1 MPINTSKITAIVGA
15 QWGDEGKGKITDFFA
30 GESDYVVR
38 FHGGNNAGHTVI
50 VDGNTFKLHLIPSGI
65 IYGSPM
71 SIIGNGVVVDPRVL
85 IGEIE
90 YIEGK
95 GIDPKLMV
103 SDRAH
108 VIMPYHIELDGALSN
123 HQGDLAAGSTRRG
136 IAPVYAD
143 KMFRNGIRIID
154 LLESDVLMEKLTKG
168 YSFAK
173 GIIEKVLSKRIESS
187 IEEIFDSYCSYGDR
201 LKPYI
206 TDTSVE
212 LYNAY
217 KGNKSILFEGAQG
230 ISLDVDHGIYP
241 YTTSS
246 NTAAG
251 HISTGTGVSFRDI
264 GRIIG
269 VVKAYLSRVG
279 ESPLPSEMHG
289 KEAEALREKGGEYG
303 TTTGRP
309 RRVGWLDLVQVR
321 QAVRVNGLTEIALTK
336 LDVLSG
342 LRSIKVCVSYDVNG
356 ENILEM
362 PASLS
367 QYRLAKPVY
376 ESLPGWD
383 SLPDKIWEKGFG
395 ALPETLKEYIKFVED
410 QIDCPVKLISVG
422 PQRHETILRS

>member
-50 VDGNTFKLHLIPSGI
+50 VEGNTFKLHLIPSGI
-65 IYGSPM
+65 IYGGPM

-85 IGEIE
+85 LEEIE

-154 LLESDVLMEKLTKG
+154 LLEPDVLMEKLTKG

-173 GIIEKVLSKRIESS
+173 GIIEKALSKRIESS
-187 IEEIFDSYCSYGDR
+187 IEEIFDSYCSYGER

-217 KGNKSILFEGAQG
+217 KNNKSILFEGAQG

-289 KEAEALREKGGEYG
+289 NEAEALREKGGEYG

-422 PQRHETILRS
+422 PQRHETILR

>member
-71 SIIGNGVVVDPRVL
+71 SIIGNGVVVDPKVL
-85 IGEIE
+85 LDEIE

-173 GIIEKVLSKRIESS
+173 GIIEKALSKRIESS
-187 IEEIFDSYCSYGDR
+187 IEEIFDSYCSYGER

-217 KGNKSILFEGAQG
+217 KNNKSILFEGAQG

-289 KEAEALREKGGEYG
+289 NEAEALREKGGEYG

-342 LRSIKVCVSYDVNG
+342 LRSIKVCVAYDVNG

-383 SLPDKIWEKGFG
+383 SLPEKIWEKGFG

>member
-50 VDGNTFKLHLIPSGI
+50 VEGNTFKLHLIPSGI
-65 IYGSPM
+65 IYGGPM
-71 SIIGNGVVVDPRVL
+71 SIIGNGVVVDPKVL
-85 IGEIE
+85 LDEIE

-154 LLESDVLMEKLTKG
+154 LLEPDVLMEKLTKG

-173 GIIEKVLSKRIESS
+173 GIIEKALSKKIESS
-187 IEEIFDSYCSYGDR
+187 IEEIFDSYCGYGER

-212 LYNAY
+212 LYNAH
-217 KGNKSILFEGAQG
+217 KNNKSILFEGAQG

-289 KEAEALREKGGEYG
+289 NEAEALREKGGEYG

-342 LRSIKVCVSYDVNG
+342 FESIKVCVSYDVNG

-383 SLPDKIWEKGFG
+383 NLPDKIWEKGFG

-422 PQRHETILRS
+422 PQRHETILR

>member
-1 MPINTSKITAIVGA
+1 VPINTSKITAIVGA

-50 VDGNTFKLHLIPSGI
+50 VEGNTFKLHLIPSGI
-65 IYGSPM
+65 IYGGPM
-71 SIIGNGVVVDPRVL
+71 SIIGNGVVVDPKVL
-85 IGEIE
+85 LEEIK
-90 YIEGK
+90 YIKGK

-154 LLESDVLMEKLTKG
+154 LLEPDVLMEKLTKG

-173 GIIEKVLSKRIESS
+173 GIIEKALSKKIESS
-187 IEEIFDSYCSYGDR
+187 IEEIFDSYCGYGER

-212 LYNAY
+212 LYNAH
-217 KGNKSILFEGAQG
+217 KNNKSILFEGAQG

-289 KEAEALREKGGEYG
+289 NEAEALREKGGEYG

-342 LRSIKVCVSYDVNG
+342 FESIKVCVSYDVNG

-383 SLPDKIWEKGFG
+383 NLPDKIWEKGFG

-422 PQRHETILRS
+422 PQRHETILR

>member
-1 MPINTSKITAIVGA
+1 
-15 QWGDEGKGKITDFFA
+15 
-30 GESDYVVR
+30 
-38 FHGGNNAGHTVI
+38 
-50 VDGNTFKLHLIPSGI
+50 
-65 IYGSPM
+65 M
-71 SIIGNGVVVDPRVL
+71 SIIGNGVVVDPKVL
-85 IGEIE
+85 LDEIE

-143 KMFRNGIRIID
+143 KMFRNGIRTID
-154 LLESDVLMEKLTKG
+154 LLEPEVFMEKLTKG
-168 YSFAK
+168 YDFTR
-173 GIIEKVLSKRIESS
+173 GIIENALSKKIESS
-187 IEEIFDSYCSYGDR
+187 VEEIFNSYCKYGER

-206 TDTSVE
+206 TDTSIE
-212 LYNAY
+212 LYNAL
-217 KGNKSILFEGAQG
+217 KNNKSILFEGAQG

-289 KEAEALREKGGEYG
+289 NEAEALREKGGEYG

-309 RRVGWLDLVQVR
+309 RGLD
-321 QAVRVNGLTEIALTK
+321 G
-336 LDVLSG
+336 
-342 LRSIKVCVSYDVNG
+342 
-356 ENILEM
+356 
-362 PASLS
+362 
-367 QYRLAKPVY
+367 
-376 ESLPGWD
+376 
-383 SLPDKIWEKGFG
+383 
-395 ALPETLKEYIKFVED
+395 
-410 QIDCPVKLISVG
+410 
-422 PQRHETILRS
+422 

>member
-50 VDGNTFKLHLIPSGI
+50 VEGNTFKLHLIPSGI
-65 IYGSPM
+65 IYGGPM

-85 IGEIE
+85 LEEIE
-90 YIEGK
+90 YIKGK

-154 LLESDVLMEKLTKG
+154 LLEPDILMEKLTKG

-173 GIIEKVLSKRIESS
+173 GIIEKALSKKIESS
-187 IEEIFDSYCSYGDR
+187 IEEIFDSYCGYGER

-217 KGNKSILFEGAQG
+217 KNNKSILFEGAQG

-289 KEAEALREKGGEYG
+289 NEGEALREKGGEYG

-342 LRSIKVCVSYDVNG
+342 FESIKVCVAYNVNG
-356 ENILEM
+356 NNILEM

-367 QYRLAKPVY
+367 QYRLARPVY
-376 ESLPGWD
+376 ETLPGWD
-383 SLPDKIWEKGFG
+383 NLPDKIWEKGFG

-422 PQRHETILRS
+422 PQRHETILR

>member
-50 VDGNTFKLHLIPSGI
+50 VEGNTFKLHLIPSGI
-65 IYGSPM
+65 IYGGSM
-71 SIIGNGVVVDPRVL
+71 SIIGNGVVVDPNVL
-85 IGEIE
+85 LDEIE

-173 GIIEKVLSKRIESS
+173 GIIEKALSKRIESS
-187 IEEIFDSYCSYGDR
+187 IEEIFDSYCSYGER

-217 KGNKSILFEGAQG
+217 KDNKSILFEGAQG

-289 KEAEALREKGGEYG
+289 KEADALREKGGEYG

-410 QIDCPVKLISVG
+410 QIDCPVKIISVG
-422 PQRHETILRS
+422 PQRHETILR

>member
-50 VDGNTFKLHLIPSGI
+50 VEGNTFKLHLIPSGI
-65 IYGSPM
+65 IYGGPM
-71 SIIGNGVVVDPRVL
+71 SIIGNGVVVDPKVL
-85 IGEIE
+85 LEEIE

-154 LLESDVLMEKLTKG
+154 LLEPDVLMEKLTKG
-168 YSFAK
+168 YTFAK
-173 GIIEKVLSKRIESS
+173 GIIEKALSKKIESS
-187 IEEIFDSYCSYGDR
+187 IEEIFDSYCSYGER
-201 LKPYI
+201 LRPYI
-206 TDTSVE
+206 TDTSIE

-217 KGNKSILFEGAQG
+217 KNNKSILFEGAQG

-289 KEAEALREKGGEYG
+289 SEAEALREKGGEYG

-342 LRSIKVCVSYDVNG
+342 FESIKVCVSYDVNG

-383 SLPDKIWEKGFG
+383 SLPDKVWEKGFD
-395 ALPETLKEYIKFVED
+395 ALPETLKGYIKFVED

-422 PQRHETILRS
+422 PQRHETILR

>member
-50 VDGNTFKLHLIPSGI
+50 VEGNTFKLHLIPSGI
-65 IYGSPM
+65 IYGGPM
-71 SIIGNGVVVDPRVL
+71 SIIGNGVVVDPKVL
-85 IGEIE
+85 LEEIE

-154 LLESDVLMEKLTKG
+154 LLEPDVLMEKLTKG

-173 GIIEKVLSKRIESS
+173 GIIEKALSKKIESS
-187 IEEIFDSYCSYGDR
+187 IEEIFDSYCGYGER

-212 LYNAY
+212 LYNAH
-217 KGNKSILFEGAQG
+217 KNNKSILFEGAQG

-289 KEAEALREKGGEYG
+289 SEAEALREKGGEYG

-342 LRSIKVCVSYDVNG
+342 FESIKVCVAYNVNG
-356 ENILEM
+356 NNILEM

-367 QYRLAKPVY
+367 EYRLARPVY
-376 ESLPGWD
+376 ESLSGWD
-383 SLPDKIWEKGFG
+383 NLPDKIWEKGFN

-410 QIDCPVKLISVG
+410 QVDCPVKLISVG
-422 PQRHETILRS
+422 PQRHETILR

>member
-1 MPINTSKITAIVGA
+1 VPINTSKITAIVGA

-30 GESDYVVR
+30 GESDYAVR
-38 FHGGNNAGHTVI
+38 FHGGNNAAHTVI
-50 VDGNTFKLHLIPSGI
+50 VEGNTFKLHLIPSGI
-65 IYGSPM
+65 VYGGPM
-71 SIIGNGVVVDPRVL
+71 SIIGNGVVVDPKVL
-85 IGEIE
+85 LEEIE

-154 LLESDVLMEKLTKG
+154 LLEPDVLMEKLTKG
-168 YSFAK
+168 YTFAK
-173 GIIEKVLSKRIESS
+173 GIIEKALSKKIESS
-187 IEEIFDSYCSYGDR
+187 IEEIFDSYCSYGER
-201 LKPYI
+201 LRPYI
-206 TDTSVE
+206 TDTSIE

-217 KGNKSILFEGAQG
+217 KNNKSILFEGAQG

-289 KEAEALREKGGEYG
+289 SQAEALREKGGEYG

-342 LRSIKVCVSYDVNG
+342 FESIKVCVSYDVNEG
-356 ENILEM
+356 NILEM

-383 SLPDKIWEKGFG
+383 SLPDKVWEKGFD
-395 ALPETLKEYIKFVED
+395 ALPETLKGYIKFIED

-422 PQRHETILRS
+422 PQRHETILR

>member
-50 VDGNTFKLHLIPSGI
+50 VEGNTFKLHLIPSGI

-71 SIIGNGVVVDPRVL
+71 SIIGNGVVVDPKVL
-85 IGEIE
+85 LDEIE

-123 HQGDLAAGSTRRG
+123 HQGNLAAGSTRRG

-154 LLESDVLMEKLTKG
+154 LLEPDVLMEKLTKG

-173 GIIEKVLSKRIESS
+173 GIIEKALSKRIESS
-187 IEEIFDSYCSYGDR
+187 IEKIFDSYCSYGER

-217 KGNKSILFEGAQG
+217 KNNKSILFEGAQG

-289 KEAEALREKGGEYG
+289 NEAEALREKGGEYG

-336 LDVLSG
+336 LDVLNG
-342 LRSIKVCVSYDVNG
+342 FESIKVCVSYDVNG

-410 QIDCPVKLISVG
+410 QINCPVKLISVG
-422 PQRHETILRS
+422 PQRHETILR

>member
-50 VDGNTFKLHLIPSGI
+50 VEGNTFKLHLIPSGI
-65 IYGSPM
+65 IYGGPM
-71 SIIGNGVVVDPRVL
+71 SIIGNGVVVDPKVL
-85 IGEIE
+85 LDEIE

-173 GIIEKVLSKRIESS
+173 GIIEKALSKRIESS
-187 IEEIFDSYCSYGDR
+187 IEEIFDSYCTYGER

-217 KGNKSILFEGAQG
+217 KKGKSILFEGAQG

-289 KEAEALREKGGEYG
+289 TEAEALREKGGEYG

-309 RRVGWLDLVQVR
+309 RRVGWIDLVQVR

-342 LRSIKVCVSYDVNG
+342 LRSIKVCVSYNVNG

-422 PQRHETILRS
+422 PQRHETILR

>member
-38 FHGGNNAGHTVI
+38 FHGGNNAGHTVM
-50 VDGNTFKLHLIPSGI
+50 VEGNTFKLHLIPSGI
-65 IYGSPM
+65 IYGGPM
-71 SIIGNGVVVDPRVL
+71 SIIGNGVVVDPKVL
-85 IGEIE
+85 LDEIE

-95 GIDPKLMV
+95 GINPKLMV

-217 KGNKSILFEGAQG
+217 KSNKSILFEGAQG

-289 KEAEALREKGGEYG
+289 NEAEALREKGGEYG

-422 PQRHETILRS
+422 PQRHETILR

>member
-71 SIIGNGVVVDPRVL
+71 SIIGNGVVVDPKVL
-85 IGEIE
+85 LDEIE

-95 GIDPKLMV
+95 GINPKLMV

-173 GIIEKVLSKRIESS
+173 GIIEKALSKRIESS
-187 IEEIFDSYCSYGDR
+187 IEEIFDSYCSYGER

-217 KGNKSILFEGAQG
+217 KNNKSILFEGAQG

-289 KEAEALREKGGEYG
+289 KEAEVLREKGGEYG

-342 LRSIKVCVSYDVNG
+342 LRSIKVCVSYNVNG

-422 PQRHETILRS
+422 PQRHETILR

>member
-50 VDGNTFKLHLIPSGI
+50 VEGNTFKLHLIPSGI
-65 IYGSPM
+65 IYGGPM
-71 SIIGNGVVVDPRVL
+71 SIIGNGVVVDPKVL
-85 IGEIE
+85 LDEIE

-154 LLESDVLMEKLTKG
+154 LLEPDVLMEKLTKG

-173 GIIEKVLSKRIESS
+173 GIIEKALSKKIESS
-187 IEEIFDSYCSYGDR
+187 IEEIFDSYCGYGER

-212 LYNAY
+212 LYNAH
-217 KGNKSILFEGAQG
+217 KNNKSILFEGAQG

-289 KEAEALREKGGEYG
+289 SEAEALREKGGEYG

-342 LRSIKVCVSYDVNG
+342 FESIKVCVSYDVNG

-367 QYRLAKPVY
+367 QYRLARPVY
-376 ESLPGWD
+376 ETLPGWD
-383 SLPDKIWEKGFG
+383 NLPDKIWEKGFG

-422 PQRHETILRS
+422 PQRHETILR

>member
-50 VDGNTFKLHLIPSGI
+50 VEGNTFKLHLIPSGI
-65 IYGSPM
+65 IYGGPM

-85 IGEIE
+85 LEEIE

-154 LLESDVLMEKLTKG
+154 LLEPDVLMEKLTKG
-168 YSFAK
+168 YTFAK
-173 GIIEKVLSKRIESS
+173 GIIEKALSKKIESS
-187 IEEIFDSYCSYGDR
+187 IEEIFDSYCSYGER
-201 LKPYI
+201 LRRYI

-217 KGNKSILFEGAQG
+217 KNNKSILFEGAQG

-289 KEAEALREKGGEYG
+289 NEAEALREKGGEYG

-321 QAVRVNGLTEIALTK
+321 QAVRVNGFTEIALTK

-422 PQRHETILRS
+422 PQRHETILR

>member
-50 VDGNTFKLHLIPSGI
+50 VEGNTFKLHLIPSGI
-65 IYGSPM
+65 IYGGPM

-85 IGEIE
+85 LNEIE

-95 GIDPKLMV
+95 GIDPKLLV

-143 KMFRNGIRIID
+143 KMFRNGIRTID
-154 LLESDVLMEKLTKG
+154 LLEPDVLMEKLTKG

-173 GIIEKVLSKRIESS
+173 GIIEKALSKKIESS
-187 IEEIFDSYCSYGDR
+187 IEEIFDSYCSYGER

-217 KGNKSILFEGAQG
+217 KNNKSILFEGAQG

-289 KEAEALREKGGEYG
+289 DEAEALREKGGEYG

-342 LRSIKVCVSYDVNG
+342 FESIKVCVSYDVNG

-376 ESLPGWD
+376 ESLSGWGN
-383 SLPDKIWEKGFG
+383 LPDKIWEKGFD

-422 PQRHETILRS
+422 PQRHETILR